1 MSAPTQAQLDALLR
15 LWKMASGHSHGG
27 ARVAARVL
35 LGCYNGSR
43 FPFDLTDLRLLDA
56 QVLGDVLQ
64 VLVMDS
70 SPQAE
75 VHELLNR
82 MLGRRDIG
90 HRFELLACDWR
101 LKGKCSKEN
110 ERELREGLAR
120 TAQAVTP

>member
-1 MSAPTQAQLDALLR
+1 MSAPTQDQLEALRR
-15 LWKMASGHSHGG
+15 LWTMAQRDHGG

-56 QVLGDVLQ
+56 SVLADVLQ

-82 MLGRRDIG
+82 MYGRNDIG
-90 HRFELLACDWR
+90 HRFELIACDWR
-101 LKGKCSKEN
+101 FKGKCSKEN
-110 ERELREGLAR
+110 ERSLREHLAR
-120 TAQAVTP
+120 TAPAEVAS